1 MNPAS
6 CPRGE
11 VGPPPR
17 GRIGAGM
24 DRAAAEGRTG
34 GRPPGAGL
42 REDPGRPGLPG
53 QQQRQRQR
61 GPPDLQGEQGG
72 DQGSQG
78 RDSHGTANTLFL
90 TLFQALVHFQL
101 RWMGLATPITIAASG
116 EPVG

>member
-6 CPRGE
+6 CQRGE
-11 VGPPPR
+11 VGPPPGKGSGPAWTAPQPR
-17 GRIGAGM
+17 
-24 DRAAAEGRTG
+24 GRTG
-34 GRPPGAGL
+34 GRPPAL
-42 REDPGRPGLPG
+42 DSAKIPARPGLPG

-61 GPPDLQGEQGG
+61 GPPDLQGEQDG

-101 RWMGLATPITIAASG
+101 RCMGLATPITIAASG